1 MESNQRLAS
10 HAARLLGA
18 LAAPDPAVAT
28 GSTGNTALEVLASQV
43 ADALGVTRPAGDPT
57 LSQQDNMPLRLL
69 LEERRLLGTES
80 KVDAI
85 DAALRSGTL
94 ILAAHSVR
102 GGGRGP
108 ARGVSM
114 VLAPGG
120 DAPLCAFTHEAALR
134 AFNGATPVTAWVTE
148 SLRVWQFAVHV
159 ARRPVVIDPG
169 STAELHLDAARLQ
182 RLLG

>member
-1 MESNQRLAS
+1 MDSNQRLAS

-18 LAAPDPAVAT
+18 LAAPDSAAEAEAACSDAVD
-28 GSTGNTALEVLASQV
+28 LLAGQV

-57 LSQQDNMPLRLL
+57 LRRQDNTPLRLL

-80 KVDAI
+80 DADAI
-85 DAALRSGTL
+85 DAALRGGTL
-94 ILAAHSVR
+94 ILAAHGVR
-102 GGGRGP
+102 GAGRGP

-114 VLAPGG
+114 VLAQGG
-120 DAPLCAFTHEAALR
+120 DSPLCAFTHEAALR
-134 AFNGATPVTAWVTE
+134 GFTGTTPVTAWVTD
-148 SLRVWQFAVHV
+148 SARVWQFAVHV

-169 STAELHLDAARLQ
+169 CTTELHLDAGRLR